1 MRLFILSTIL
11 VAFAGRTGRTGCADI
26 IATAE
31 ARNSSSQL
39 AIDSESGSGNPLTI
53 NAGVFS
59 APGAPSPAYRAFAE
73 GTTVGNSLQFRFE
86 NEVTNTSAGS
96 GSVFTTVEWRDQLV
110 GAGNH
115 KLTFGVH
122 GQVDI
127 ADGDV
132 GLRESWN
139 FSVDS
144 GTTGPGGMFLPAV
157 RVTGTDADIDGITS
171 FGGQQGWSSFSS
183 VASNPNEFNG
193 VFSVIIPGATDFFMS
208 IRSNALTDSEAQIR
222 ADLMST
228 VQLLSVKDSFGTA
241 LNTAN
246 FGSGFQFQAS
256 SAAVPEPSS
265 TAFLTIGICSLMVC
279 RFRKRRRQLQCL
291 QS

>member
-11 VAFAGRTGRTGCADI
+11 VAFAGRTGCADI

-59 APGAPSPAYRAFAE
+59 DAADHPQSYRAFAE

-86 NEVTNTSAGS
+86 NEVTDAFGEGRN
-96 GSVFTTVEWRDQLV
+96 VFTTVDWSDRLI

-115 KLTFGVH
+115 TLTFGVH
-122 GQVDI
+122 GQVSIID
-127 ADGDV
+127 AGV
-132 GLRESWN
+132 GLRDSWN

-144 GTTGPGGMFLPAV
+144 GTTGPGGMSLATV
-157 RVTGTDADIDGITS
+157 RVTGTDADFDGITS

-193 VFSVIIPGATDFFMS
+193 IFSVIVPGETDFFMD
-208 IRSNALTDSEAQIR
+208 IRSTALADFDAQIG

-228 VQLLSVKDSFGTA
+228 MQLLSVKDSFGSA
-241 LNTAN
+241 LNTVS

-265 TAFLTIGICSLMVC
+265 TAFLAIGICGLMVC